1 MFRRC
6 VFLFSEKYVLER
18 FSFRGIF
25 LGGFSETGAVPK
37 YKKTPV
43 RPHFDKS
50 QKGNMF
56 SDCGS
61 NIGKYK
67 SLYIWKENLGGPGY
81 GTDKKIKHDSN
92 VRQDKQ

>member
-1 MFRRC
+1 MRDQSYSGRGAGLHEAAADMKFSDISVGQCMFRRC

-56 SDCGS
+56 SDCGAM
-61 NIGKYK
+61 YV
-67 SLYIWKENLGGPGY
+67 
-81 GTDKKIKHDSN
+81 T
-92 VRQDKQ
+92 